1 MFGNNYIPG
10 IKTAT
15 GSLGH
20 GIGFATGMAFISK
33 FLNKIEKESYVIIS
47 EVNYMR
53 VQHGKHYFI
62 IAS

>member
-20 GIGFATGMAFISK
+20 GIGLGTGIAFSAK
-33 FLNKIEKESYVIIS
+33 KKKIDKRNFS
-47 EVNYMR
+47 NY
-53 VQHGKHYFI
+53 
-62 IAS
+62 